1 MSAEDHFEELR
12 RLILESDRENYA
24 RQNEA
29 VLKKLAELEEE
40 LNDPEKFAE
49 VIQQSKAEI
58 IDVLGPVMGKMIKK
72 FIATEMTRLKQNIET
87 KSKAIFSFKRLKQRL
102 KNKVAGVSNAE
113 AAFNE
118 ALGSSLLQIFVIEKN
133 SGLLIGEYS
142 HENILEPDLVAGM
155 LSAIKSFVESAFGE
169 ENSELE
175 SLEYSS
181 YKILLYNF
189 NRFYFACVM
198 EGFVDAEMRSNL
210 QDDFLNLTD
219 RKLGSIPLKNI
230 DDQLKTVVEDEL
242 ELTFADKYRT
252 TKLETEETKL
262 NQDEDGK

>member
-1 MSAEDHFEELR
+1 MSGNRDRFDELR
-12 RLILESDRENYA
+12 HLILESDRENYA
-24 RQNEA
+24 QQHEEI
-29 VLKKLAELEEE
+29 LKKLDELEKE
-40 LNDPEKFAE
+40 LNDPEKFAG
-49 VIQQSKAEI
+49 VIQQSKEEV

-72 FIATEMTRLKQNIET
+72 FISNEINRLKQSIEAR
-87 KSKAIFSFKRLKQRL
+87 SKAIFSFEFLKQRI
-102 KNKVAGVSNAE
+102 KNKMAGVSEAE
-113 AAFNE
+113 AAISE
-118 ALGSSLLQIFVIEKN
+118 AAGSSLLQIFVIEKK

-142 HENILEPDLVAGM
+142 PQNILEPDLVAGM

-198 EGFVDAEMRSNL
+198 EGFVDAETRSEL

-219 RKLGSIPLKNI
+219 KKLGIISLKNI
-230 DDQLKTVVEDEL
+230 DDELKKTVEQEL
-242 ELTFADKYRT
+242 ENTFANKYAYESVINEP
-252 TKLETEETKL
+252 LS
-262 NQDEDGK
+262 DENDQ